1 MENRFDLYDLPE
13 GHEER
18 FEAKLD
24 AGLWRRRIRARI
36 YLGTAVAAGLAVL
49 LWIGTQARSHF
60 RGAHTPESVYS
71 AYLEQIGELYQ
82 LLADNATD
90 NSEAIDW
97 QAVLDELTEE
107 TVPLYDQLPEEM
119 PEKEKTAVL
128 KEYYGGLLDEAEL
141 IKEEMNRQKNA
152 SR

>member
-24 AGLWRRRIRARI
+24 AGLWRRKIRARI
-36 YLGTAVAAGLAVL
+36 FLGTAVAAGLAVM
-49 LWIGTQARSHF
+49 LWLGTQARSHF

-97 QAVLDELTEE
+97 QAVLDELTGE